1 MGLSYLGGDSWN
13 EITRE
18 ERFFCLQ
25 LYNHIKISGIKG
37 FVQLLI
43 DSGLDIPLETNWEIG
58 YEVCFYRDVLF
69 SRNKPVQSR
78 FQKRTFD
85 LCLMSDDA
93 IVIIEAKAQGGFEGK
108 QLRSFKNDAAEI
120 FAITGIRNVKSIAIH
135 SSKYNPKIET
145 LADFQVVLTWDSLS
159 AFYGNDPVLLK
170 ANGVYGDSIEYQ
182 ILKKN

>member
-1 MGLSYLGGDSWN
+1 MGISYFNNASWN

-25 LYNHIKISGIKG
+25 LYNHIQFSGEKG
-37 FVQLLI
+37 FVQYLI
-43 DSGLDIPLETNWEIG
+43 DLGLQIPLDNNWEIG
-58 YEVCFYRDVLF
+58 FEVCFYRDVLF
-69 SRNKPVQSR
+69 SRKEKVPPSL
-78 FQKRTFD
+78 QKRTFD